1 MSARKVPIIPTIIV
15 LAAACVMVALGVWQL
30 GRADEKNALIAEFE
44 SASEQAPVQLSEQSL
59 DGLLYRTVEYS
70 CTNPTEWNAIA
81 GRSDTG
87 RTGYSQQFLCG
98 VLSVE
103 GTSEAAQAPEIY
115 AVVGW
120 SPGPNEPDWSGGN
133 ITGVLTQLGDDYRI
147 TLAEPVNGL
156 EASAAPDPSDMPN
169 NHLAY
174 AGQWFF
180 FALTALLIYG
190 FALRKRW
197 REQD

>member
-1 MSARKVPIIPTIIV
+1 MSVRKVPIIPTIIV
-15 LAAACVMVALGVWQL
+15 VAAACVMVALGIWQL
-30 GRADEKNALIAEFE
+30 GRADEKEALIAEFE
-44 SASEQAPVQLSEQSL
+44 SASERGPVRIGDQDL
-59 DGLLYRTVEYS
+59 DNYLYRTVEFA
-70 CTNPTEWNAIA
+70 CPEPTSWSAIA
-81 GRSDTG
+81 GRNRAG
-87 RTGYSQQFLCG
+87 RTGYSQQFTCRERTDWG
-98 VLSVE
+98 QPDVAI
-103 GTSEAAQAPEIY
+103 TPAIY

-147 TLAEPVNGL
+147 TLAEPVQGL

-190 FALRKRW
+190 LALRRRW
-197 REQD
+197 RDA